1 MVRNKHRCEII
12 DAGTFNRKSTEN
24 SIYLYIFRF
33 IHSCL
38 RYLYINHLSCYSSVI
53 KSKCQAHV
61 RGELDTLRTEYILVI
76 IFISYHFL
84 TAHDKDFE
92 MVKLIGQQNRR

>member
-1 MVRNKHRCEII
+1 MQEHLIEN
-12 DAGTFNRKSTEN
+12 AEN
-24 SIYLYIFRF
+24 SICLYIFRF

-38 RYLYINHLSCYSSVI
+38 RYLYINHLSCYSSII

-76 IFISYHFL
+76 SYHFL
-84 TAHDKDFE
+84 TAYGKDFE